1 MTIKLRILVLIHAS
15 MLRILEQNTNE
26 YKNIYEE
33 RLVYAVKQ
41 DSIFSILELKC

>member
-1 MTIKLRILVLIHAS
+1 MTTKLRILVLIHVS

-33 RLVYAVKQ
+33 SLVYVVK
-41 DSIFSILELKC
+41 

>member
-1 MTIKLRILVLIHAS
+1 MSGGMTTKLRILVLIHVS

-33 RLVYAVKQ
+33 SLAYAVK
-41 DSIFSILELKC
+41 